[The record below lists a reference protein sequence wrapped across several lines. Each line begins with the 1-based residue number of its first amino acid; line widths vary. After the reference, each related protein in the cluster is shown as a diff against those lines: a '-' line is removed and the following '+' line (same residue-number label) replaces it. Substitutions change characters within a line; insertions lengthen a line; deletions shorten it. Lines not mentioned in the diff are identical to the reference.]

1 MTIGLNLKL
10 ITEKYMEHFHIL
22 PIKQTILN
30 NWVKETYKNIAHGVI
45 MKKCVS
51 NPVYYSSSLPSHL
64 KLNNL
69 ILKPLYPLHQG

>member
-1 MTIGLNLKL
+1 MTMGLNLKL

-45 MKKCVS
+45 MKKCV
-51 NPVYYSSSLPSHL
+51 
-64 KLNNL
+64 
-69 ILKPLYPLHQG
+69 